1 MRSCIARCKENP
13 VTRIPRLPRRPLRRS
28 PRVRVPAA
36 ERIADAFARLNL
48 PLRARL
54 LARLLASVGSLA
66 LAVLGG
72 GRFAKYLTQSTA
84 EIHVTIDDAARTTRA
99 QILEIV
105 RYVEQRAPER
115 LEGLVDELSR
125 LGYA

>member
-1 MRSCIARCKENP
+1 M
-13 VTRIPRLPRRPLRRS
+13 TRMPRLRHRPVNRSRRALDLTPAS
-28 PRVRVPAA
+28 ERV
-36 ERIADAFARLNL
+36 ADAFARLNM
-48 PLRARL
+48 PLRARV

-72 GRFAKYLTQSTA
+72 GRFAKYLTRSTS
-84 EIHVTIDDAARTTRA
+84 ELQVTIEDAARTTRA
-99 QILEIV
+99 QVLEIV

-115 LEGLVDELSR
+115 LERLVAELSR